1 MTIPHPTRRTG
12 LGRSL
17 ADIVGAPEVP
27 VPGSPPRR
35 LLPSPAVVP
44 LDLVPFPMLVADPV
58 GRVLAVNQRWV
69 RLTGLDPAQSMGS
82 GWLAALRPEDRS
94 ALRSLVQVVGNG
106 REGSYADFPLRGS
119 GSPCFGWWMVAH
131 QRTGERLVG
140 IALGEPT
147 RYTADPVA
155 EELPSLLQS
164 ARGLLDALELLV
176 ARLPALEGLPV

>member
-12 LGRSL
+12 LGRSV
-17 ADIVGAPEVP
+17 ADIVGASEVS
-27 VPGSPPRR
+27 VPGSPAGR
-35 LLPSPAVVP
+35 LLPAPAVVP
-44 LDLVPFPMLVADPV
+44 LDLVPFPMLVSDPG

-69 RLTGLDPAQSMGS
+69 RLTGLNHAQSMGS

-94 ALRSLVQVVGNG
+94 ALRSAVQMVGKG
-106 REGSYADFPLRGS
+106 REGSCADFPLKGS

-140 IALGEPT
+140 IALGELA
-147 RYTADPVA
+147 RYAPDPIV

-164 ARGLLDALELLV
+164 AKGLLDVLDRLV
-176 ARLPALEGLPV
+176 ARLPVLESLPV

>member
-1 MTIPHPTRRTG
+1 MTIPQPTRRTG
-12 LGRSL
+12 LGRSV
-17 ADIVGAPEVP
+17 ADIVGASEVSA
-27 VPGSPPRR
+27 PGSTPGR

-69 RLTGLDPAQSMGS
+69 RLTGLDRARSMGS

-94 ALRSLVQVVGNG
+94 ALRALVQAVGKG
-106 REGSYADFPLRGS
+106 REGSCADFPLRRS

-131 QRTGERLVG
+131 QRTAERLVG
-140 IALGEPT
+140 IALGEPP
-147 RYTADPVA
+147 RYTPDPVA

-164 ARGLLDALELLV
+164 AKGLLDVLDRLV
-176 ARLPALEGLPV
+176 ARLPVLESLPA